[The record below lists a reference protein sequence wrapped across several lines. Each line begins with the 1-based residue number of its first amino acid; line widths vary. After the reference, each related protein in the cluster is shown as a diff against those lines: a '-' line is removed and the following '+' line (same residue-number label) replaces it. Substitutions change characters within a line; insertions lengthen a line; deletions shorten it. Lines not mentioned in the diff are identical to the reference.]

1 MSGDKLHISTIHLTV
16 AISLII

>member
-1 MSGDKLHISTIHLTV
+1 MSEDKLHISTIHLTV